1 MKVIYSNWVLKS
13 KYFQI
18 EQWNMFQNVLEYNN
32 KTFTIVG
39 CFYLKFL
46 SSSSERHWNHSMPHH
61 DCDISIWHPFGTD
74 WACAEKSKCLFW
86 SNTPWP
92 RAAPRVAN
100 NTNTKNTNTKV
111 FPSVLI
117 QDCLA
122 TCCPPP
128 RAPNTPIS
136 TDLWAHFS
144 YCVTFHSHIVK
155 FRLYENRYKM
165 NKQNIGA

>member
-18 EQWNMFQNVLEYNN
+18 EQWNMFQNILEYNK
-32 KTFTIVG
+32 KTFTIVD

-46 SSSSERHWNHSMPHH
+46 SSSSERNHSMPHH

-92 RAAPRVAN
+92 RASPRVPKN
-100 NTNTKNTNTKV
+100 TNTNTTNTKNTNTNTNV
-111 FPSVLI
+111 FHLFWSKIAWPHAAL
-117 QDCLA
+117 
-122 TCCPPP
+122 PPVP
-128 RAPNTPIS
+128 LTPP
-136 TDLWAHFS
+136 FP
-144 YCVTFHSHIVK
+144 
-155 FRLYENRYKM
+155 
-165 NKQNIGA
+165 